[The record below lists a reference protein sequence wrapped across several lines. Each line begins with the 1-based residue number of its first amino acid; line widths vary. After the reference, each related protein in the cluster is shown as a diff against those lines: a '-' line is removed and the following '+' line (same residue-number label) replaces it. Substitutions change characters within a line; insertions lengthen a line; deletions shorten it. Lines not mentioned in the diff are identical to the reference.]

1 MPLTNNSNSGYC
13 NNKAAVSTPKTVE
26 AANEAYNADHL
37 QVLNEAN
44 VECRKQEHK
53 KKTKTKTQKQQQQKY
68 VEEAIDAVVRA
79 FKWCTDMSAM
89 SCRRM
94 RATDRIRR
102 MSTDRPTDVGI
113 KKRNVWRCAVG
124 LHGCTN

>member
-53 KKTKTKTQKQQQQKY
+53 KKNQNQNSKATTTK
-68 VEEAIDAVVRA
+68 I
-79 FKWCTDMSAM
+79 
-89 SCRRM
+89 CRG
-94 RATDRIRR
+94 
-102 MSTDRPTDVGI
+102 S
-113 KKRNVWRCAVG
+113 N
-124 LHGCTN
+124 